1 MVAGLDLQPLSDE
14 TIAEMGFQGSD
25 LWLVRI
31 DSIVFGPY
39 ETESLKHYV
48 HDNEH
53 LFENAHASRMDDP
66 KMQPFWNHAIF
77 QRRAPQVVKAEQHD
91 GPFWVMTA
99 GLKVGPLS
107 YHDVDKKIEMNI
119 LGMTDHISVD
129 DGVTW
134 LKIFEF
140 EGFDRRSHAP
150 DELPIAPLESS
161 FHKAKL
167 ALVEKMET
175 PHANTVDELADM
187 AHIANQ
193 QARVIQFKVEEM
205 TLKAEKKTEVSEGI
219 KWMMPTAAAII
230 LTIATTGYMMITD
243 EGEAIPKTAEV
254 QVEGA
259 KDSKRRS
266 VPRGEMPGSQR
277 RPASTGYN
285 QPSQSTYST
294 DSRYPTHIETH
305 DEFHEDP
312 QIDRDPLDG
321 PVTDAEQAPQEHSLV
336 GNDNQDVSLDAAMN
350 GVNQPAEAVVEE
362 ASDF

>member
-1 MVAGLDLQPLSDE
+1 MVAGIDLQPLSDE

-66 KMQPFWNHAIF
+66 KMKPFWEHAIF
-77 QRRAPQVVKAEQHD
+77 QRRAPQVVKAEQHE

-99 GLKVGPLS
+99 GIKVGPLS

-129 DGVTW
+129 DGETW

-150 DELPIAPLESS
+150 DELPIAPMESS

-175 PHANTVDELADM
+175 PHANTTDELADM
-187 AHIANQ
+187 AHIAHQ
-193 QARVIQFKVEEM
+193 QARVIQFKIEEM
-205 TLKAEKKTEVSEGI
+205 TLKAEKKTEVADGM
-219 KWMMPTAAAII
+219 KWVMPTAAAII
-230 LTIATTGYMMITD
+230 LTIATTGFMMITD
-243 EGEAIPKTAEV
+243 EGEPIPQVAEV
-254 QVEGA
+254 SVEGA
-259 KDSKRRS
+259 KDLKRK
-266 VPRGEMPGSQR
+266 PARGEVPGSSKR
-277 RPASTGYN
+277 RPASVGYN
-285 QPSQSTYST
+285 QPPQSSYST

-312 QIDRDPLDG
+312 QIERDPIDG
-321 PVTDAEQAPQEHSLV
+321 PVSDVEQAPQEHSLV

-350 GVNQPAEAVVEE
+350 GVNQPAEPVVEE
-362 ASDF
+362 VSDF